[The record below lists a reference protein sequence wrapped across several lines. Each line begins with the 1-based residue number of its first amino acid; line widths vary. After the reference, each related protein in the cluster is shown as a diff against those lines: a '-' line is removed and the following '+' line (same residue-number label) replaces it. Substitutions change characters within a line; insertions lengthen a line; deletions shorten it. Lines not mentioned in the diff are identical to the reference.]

1 MDKPAPQKIAR
12 TRPATVHDVGA
23 AVKLWGRR
31 GLLGGAIAGF
41 GLGIAFVSLP
51 TGPNVLAFGT
61 IGTLIVVIVEGAVVA
76 GALSA
81 CAAALYGSGVIH
93 GLSVRLD
100 RVPPLFR
107 RARARTWH
115 EADVPLPDFPI
126 KLAHPIP
133 SADPVVTASDPQAR
147 LNTIDGREND
157 NTGP

>member
-1 MDKPAPQKIAR
+1 MPPLHQNVP
-12 TRPATVHDVGA
+12 TRLSAMHDVGD
-23 AVKLWGRR
+23 AVKSWGRR
-31 GLLGGAIAGF
+31 GLWGGAIAGF
-41 GLGIAFVSLP
+41 GLGAVFVSVP
-51 TGPNVLAFGT
+51 TTSTVLAFGV
-61 IGTLIVVIVEGAVVA
+61 IGTLVVAAVEGAVVA

-107 RARARTWH
+107 RARDRTWH
-115 EADVPLPDFPI
+115 EDDVPLPDFPI